1 MTQVLDIDGG
11 KRKAKT
17 RFIIHLVLVITLTVG
32 VITGS
37 LLLLFLS
44 SLDYIPNLIV
54 NIVIDI
60 LLVIFLLFYFF
71 NIFPV
76 VSYYNHLYKGM
87 NALSLE
93 HHRKMTF
100 IEEKEIRTVSNVNLR
115 VFSFSYKEG
124 EEEYQENLYVLDSN
138 VSLETSKSY
147 TIDTYQNIIVRYQ
160 EMGNATI

>member
-1 MTQVLDIDGG
+1 MMQILDIDGG

-17 RFIIHLVLVITLTVG
+17 RFIVHLILVITLTMG
-32 VITGS
+32 VIAGS

-44 SLDYIPNLIV
+44 SLDYLPNLIINVVV
-54 NIVIDI
+54 NI

-76 VSYYNHLYKGM
+76 VSYYNRLYKGM
-87 NALSLE
+87 NTLSLE

-100 IEEKEIRTVSNVNLR
+100 IEEKEIRTVNNVNLR

-124 EEEYQENLYVLDSN
+124 EEEYQENLYVLDSD
-138 VSLETSKSY
+138 VSLKTSKSY

-160 EMGNATI
+160 EMGNAAI